1 MNELPVMASC
11 LCAKISGIAT
21 WQTLQLAG
29 RKRMVVSMSKK
40 KRVCTEIDALSL
52 HFYHKWIKLLLIR
65 GKCNF
70 LFELP
75 KYVMKWTDEPLSL
88 PKVNCEV
95 RLNILI

>member
-1 MNELPVMASC
+1 
-11 LCAKISGIAT
+11 
-21 WQTLQLAG
+21 
-29 RKRMVVSMSKK
+29 MVVSMSKK

-75 KYVMKWTDEPLSL
+75 KYVMKYTDEPLSL
-88 PKVNCEV
+88 PKVYCEIDIAELS
-95 RLNILI
+95 RYIKKLAINR